1 MTLTAAPLQVS
12 KRDLRY
18 TYSTRTVRVH
28 VRVQYLDIAAVRV
41 QYTSTLRVHLYTYS
55 TRKVRYCY
63 RILYCSVSQRQ
74 RNTEDVFLP
83 KQTWKYT
90 CFLKARHLVSLRLDP
105 FHEECTD
112 STTRIRQC
120 RNLCRFPGNSFR
132 LTFFLPKLNHQASF
146 RVFCTVTP
154 STLALVARESY
165 SVLCDR
171 EMGSYLCLSQVIF
184 ERSLRSFLSG
194 FHR

>member
-1 MTLTAAPLQVS
+1 M
-12 KRDLRY
+12 
-18 TYSTRTVRVH
+18 YSTLLHYVYTCTPTVHAKCATV
-28 VRVQYLDIAAVRV
+28 
-41 QYTSTLRVHLYTYS
+41 LYA
-55 TRKVRYCY
+55 
-63 RILYCSVSQRQ
+63 YCSVSQRQ

-90 CFLKARHLVSLRLDP
+90 CFLKARHPVSLRLDP

-120 RNLCRFPGNSFR
+120 RNSRRFPGNSFR